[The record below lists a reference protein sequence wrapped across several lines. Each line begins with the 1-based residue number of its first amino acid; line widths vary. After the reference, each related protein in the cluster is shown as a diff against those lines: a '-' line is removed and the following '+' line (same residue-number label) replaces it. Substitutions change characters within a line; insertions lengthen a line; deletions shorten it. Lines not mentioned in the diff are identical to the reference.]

1 MTRAYGVRVVEG
13 DFGTTEGRRPRV
25 VRGRPNWWV
34 ILAVS
39 LALMALLVATAG
51 NPSRAIKHPHA
62 SADAAASDSQHRS
75 ATQTKAAAGG
85 ARDGG
90 GAGAATHGTTASGSP
105 ATTTPSTSP
114 SPANSAAGGSND
126 TSFLSPSR
134 QPSDSQTP
142 ATAPPNVT
150 TTTAPAATTTTTAP
164 AAAAS
169 SSPADR
175 TQTQGILNPPGQRSN
190 GFGFTGTGATTV
202 SVVWSGSTY
211 LTLEV
216 SCPSGSQSVGGT
228 SAMEA
233 TLPDASGSCLATVSE
248 PASEDTALTY
258 TITIEP
264 AGG

>member
-1 MTRAYGVRVVEG
+1 MTRAYGVPVVEG

-51 NPSRAIKHPHA
+51 NPPRANRHRHA
-62 SADAAASDSQHRS
+62 DADAGAAASDAHHAATQHS
-75 ATQTKAAAGG
+75 ATGAGG
-85 ARDGG
+85 TN
-90 GAGAATHGTTASGSP
+90 ATRLSGS
-105 ATTTPSTSP
+105 ATTTTTSPASAGATGSSTSL
-114 SPANSAAGGSND
+114 
-126 TSFLSPSR
+126 LSSR
-134 QPSDSQTP
+134 QPSGTEAPTTVP
-142 ATAPPNVT
+142 ASVT

-164 AAAAS
+164 AATAA
-169 SSPADR
+169 PDDA
-175 TQTQGILNPPGQRSN
+175 TQTEGILNPPGQRSN
-190 GFGFTGTGATTV
+190 GFHFTGTGATTV
-202 SVVWSGSTY
+202 SVDWSGSTY

-216 SCPSGSQSVGGT
+216 SCPSASQSVGGT
-228 SAMEA
+228 SVMEA

-258 TITIEP
+258 TITIGP